1 MKEQSTSKGFAVL
14 SAASL
19 IVKLVSLLYLPLLNF
34 ILPQAAIGSYNFTYT
49 IFTFI
54 YVLTNSGI
62 PVAISKLVSELIAQN
77 NYKDAVKSFKMA
89 RFMLLVLGFVMSLVM
104 VLIAGPITSR
114 AGHEDSKLAIMV
126 LAPTVL
132 ITSVMSAY
140 RGYFQGRANMTPT
153 GVSQIVEQIVNTVF
167 SLLCAALL
175 IKTSISAGVAGATVG
190 TTLGA
195 LVACIY
201 LIIKYEKNKK
211 FRIPK
216 GTDLSKVKRLSNK
229 TLFRKL
235 LTYGIPITLSVGLQQ
250 GGNFIDSLIAVKRLM
265 VGGYSKKFAKEMYG
279 TIGQTNSLIN
289 VPIAIV
295 SALSA
300 AVLPAISAAMAV
312 NDRRTA
318 QEKINQAIK
327 ICFII
332 VIPSAIGLAV
342 LSKPIYGM
350 LFPSAIDGAKLMKLA
365 CIIVILMSIVQI
377 QTTILQGLG
386 KMHVVTGSMV
396 IGVVVKIITSYI
408 LMAFPSINQ
417 FGSVAGNIMC
427 FVVPLIINYYY
438 IKNTTRFKLPILRYS
453 IRPLMASVVMALIA
467 FIVYKPFDIFL
478 LKNPSRVT
486 YVLPTMISMM
496 VAVFIYAYVMIC
508 LGGITK
514 NDVNSISPKVM
525 KFIPTFM
532 KKRMK

>member
-1 MKEQSTSKGFAVL
+1 MKEQSTTKGFAVL

-34 ILPQAAIGSYNFTYT
+34 ILPQRAIGSYNFTYT

-54 YVLTNSGI
+54 YVLSNSGI

-77 NYKDAVKSFKMA
+77 NYKDAIKSFKMA
-89 RFMLLVLGFVMSLVM
+89 RFMLLVIGLVMSLVM
-104 VLIAGPITSR
+104 ILIAGPITTY
-114 AGHEDSKLAIMV
+114 AGHENSKLAIIV

-153 GVSQIVEQIVNTVF
+153 GISQIVEQIVNTIF
-167 SLLCAALL
+167 SLVCAALF
-175 IKTSISAGVAGATVG
+175 IKISLRGGVAGATVG

-201 LIIKYEKNKK
+201 LVIKYEKTKK
-211 FRIPK
+211 FRVPK
-216 GTDLSKVKRLSNK
+216 DTDLSKVKRLSNK

-250 GGNFIDSLIAVKRLM
+250 GGNFIDSILAVNRLIK
-265 VGGYSKKFAKEMYG
+265 GGYSKELAQEMFG

-289 VPIAIV
+289 VPIAII

-312 NDRRTA
+312 SDRKTA
-318 QEKINQAIK
+318 QEKINQAMK

-332 VIPSAIGLAV
+332 VIPSTIGLAV

-350 LFPSAIDGAKLMKLA
+350 LFPDAINGAKLMKLA
-365 CIIVILMSIVQI
+365 CTIVVLMSIVQI

-386 KMHVVTGSMV
+386 KMHIVTGTMF
-396 IGVVVKIITSYI
+396 IGIVVKIITSYT
-408 LMAFPSINQ
+408 LMAIPSINQ
-417 FGSVAGNIMC
+417 FGSVIGNIMC
-427 FVVPLIINYYY
+427 FVVPLVLNYYY
-438 IKNTTRFKLPILRYS
+438 IKSTTRFKLPILRYS
-453 IRPLMASVVMALIA
+453 RKPLISSMAMGILALL
-467 FIVYKPFDIFL
+467 VYKPFDIFISH
-478 LKNPSRVT
+478 NASRAA
-486 YVLPTMISMM
+486 YVLPTMISMV
-496 VAVFIYAYVMIC
+496 VAVFVYAYAMIC

-514 NDVNSISPKVM
+514 DDINSISPKVM
-525 KFIPTFM
+525 RIIPGFM
-532 KKRMK
+532 KKRMQ

>member
-1 MKEQSTSKGFAVL
+1 MKEQSTTRGFAVL

-34 ILPQAAIGSYNFTYT
+34 ILPQDAIGSYNFTYT

-77 NYKDAVKSFKMA
+77 NYKDAIKSFKMA
-89 RFMLLVLGFVMSLVM
+89 RFMLLVLGFVMSIVM
-104 VLIAGPITSR
+104 ILIAGPITERATQADSR
-114 AGHEDSKLAIMV
+114 LAIIV

-153 GVSQIVEQIVNTVF
+153 GVSQIIEQIVNTVF
-167 SLLCAALL
+167 SLICAALL
-175 IKTSISAGVAGATVG
+175 IKYSLMAGVAGATVG

-195 LVACIY
+195 FVACIY
-201 LIIKYEKNKK
+201 LIIKYEKIKK
-211 FRIPK
+211 FKVPK
-216 GTDLSKVKRLSNK
+216 DLDLSRVKRLSNK
-229 TLFRKL
+229 TLFKKL

-250 GGNFIDSLIAVKRLM
+250 GGNFIDSLIAVNRLM
-265 VGGYSKKFAKEMYG
+265 KCGYNEKFARAMYG

-312 NDRRTA
+312 GDKKLA
-318 QEKINQAIK
+318 QEKINQSIK
-327 ICFII
+327 ICSII

-342 LSKPIYGM
+342 LSKPIYGV
-350 LFPSAIDGAKLMKLA
+350 LFPSAVNGAKLMKLA
-365 CIIVILMSIVQI
+365 CLIVIFMSIVQI

-386 KMHVVTGSMV
+386 KMHVVTGTMF
-396 IGVVVKIITSYI
+396 IGIVVKIIVSYI
-408 LMAFPSINQ
+408 LMAIPSINQ
-417 FGSVAGNIMC
+417 FGSVIGNIMC
-427 FVVPLIINYYY
+427 FLVPLGLNYYY
-438 IKNTTRFKLPILRYS
+438 IKNYTRFKLPVLKYS
-453 IRPLMASVVMALIA
+453 IIPFISAIVMGLMAIVV
-467 FIVYKPFDIFL
+467 YYPCDIFIS
-478 LKNPSRVT
+478 KNPSRFA
-486 YVLPTMISMM
+486 YVLPTMISVML
-496 VAVFIYAYVMIC
+496 AVFVYAYCMIC
-508 LGGITK
+508 LRGITK
-514 NDVNSISPKVM
+514 EDMNSISPKVM
-525 KFIPTFM
+525 KIIPSFM

>member
-1 MKEQSTSKGFAVL
+1 MKEQSTTRGFAVL

-19 IVKLVSLLYLPLLNF
+19 IVKLVSLLFLPLLNF
-34 ILPQAAIGSYNFTYT
+34 ILPQEAIGSYNFTYT

-54 YVLTNSGI
+54 YVLSNSGI

-77 NYKDAVKSFKMA
+77 NYKDAIKSFKMA
-89 RFMLLVLGFVMSLVM
+89 RFLLIVIGLVMSLIM
-104 VLIAGPITSR
+104 MLIAAPITRR
-114 AGHEDSKLAIMV
+114 AGQEDSELAIIV

-140 RGYFQGRANMTPT
+140 RGYFQGRGNMTPT
-153 GVSQIVEQIVNTVF
+153 GVSQIVEQIVHTIF
-167 SLLCAALL
+167 SLVCAALL
-175 IKTSISAGVAGATVG
+175 IKISIKVGVAGATVG
-190 TTLGA
+190 TTVGA

-201 LIIKYEKNKK
+201 LFIKYEKTKK

-216 GTDLSKVKRLSNK
+216 DVDLSRVKRLPNK

-250 GGNFIDSLIAVKRLM
+250 GGNFIDSLIAVNRLM
-265 VGGYSKKFAKEMYG
+265 DGGYTKKIAREMYG

-295 SALSA
+295 SALSV

-312 NDRRTA
+312 GDRKLA
-318 QEKINQAIK
+318 QEKINQAMK

-350 LFPSAIDGAKLMKLA
+350 LFPDAVHGAKLMKLA
-365 CIIVILMSIVQI
+365 CLIVILMSIVQI

-386 KMHVVTGSMV
+386 KMNIVTATMF
-396 IGVVVKIITSYI
+396 IGIVVKIITSYS
-408 LMAFPSINQ
+408 LMAIPSINQ

-427 FVVPLIINYYY
+427 FTVPLVLNYYY
-438 IKNTTRFKLPILRYS
+438 IKNTTRFRLNVLKYSLKPFIAAVAMGIL
-453 IRPLMASVVMALIA
+453 ALIA
-467 FIVYKPFDIFL
+467 YIPFDIFISQGA
-478 LKNPSRVT
+478 SRLA
-486 YVLPTMISMM
+486 YVLPTIILMM
-496 VAVFIYAYVMIC
+496 VAAFVYAYAMIY

-514 NDVNSISPKVM
+514 NDLNSISPKLVRI
-525 KFIPTFM
+525 IPAFM
-532 KKRMK
+532 KKRMR

>member
-1 MKEQSTSKGFAVL
+1 MKEQSTTRGFAVL

-34 ILPQAAIGSYNFTYT
+34 ILPQEAIGSYNFTYT

-77 NYKDAVKSFKMA
+77 NYKDAIKSFKMA
-89 RFMLLVLGFVMSLVM
+89 RFMLLVLGLVMSLVM
-104 VLIAGPITSR
+104 ILIASPITHS
-114 AGHEDSKLAIMV
+114 AGQEDSRLAIIV

-153 GVSQIVEQIVNTVF
+153 GVSQIVEQIVNTIF
-167 SLLCAALL
+167 SLVCAALL
-175 IKTSISAGVAGATVG
+175 IKFSIRAGVAGATVG

-201 LIIKYEKNKK
+201 LIIKYEKTKK

-216 GTDLSKVKRLSNK
+216 GLDLSKVKRLSNK
-229 TLFRKL
+229 SLFRKL

-250 GGNFIDSLIAVKRLM
+250 GGNFVDSMIAVDRLM
-265 VGGYSKKFAKEMYG
+265 EGGYSKKLAKEMYG

-300 AVLPAISAAMAV
+300 AVLPAISAAMAIG
-312 NDRRTA
+312 DRKTA
-318 QEKINQAIK
+318 QEKINQAMK
-327 ICFII
+327 LCFIV
-332 VIPSAIGLAV
+332 VIPSTIGLAV

-350 LFPSAIDGAKLMKLA
+350 LFPSAIQGAKLMKLA
-365 CIIVILMSIVQI
+365 CIIVILMSLVQI

-386 KMHVVTGSMV
+386 KMHIATASMFAGIV
-396 IGVVVKIITSYI
+396 AKIITSYS
-408 LMAFPSINQ
+408 LMAIPSINQ

-427 FVVPLIINYYY
+427 FAVPLAINYYF
-438 IKNTTRFKLPILRYS
+438 IKNNTRFKLPVLRYS
-453 IRPLMASVVMALIA
+453 IKPLMSAVAMGLLA
-467 FIVYKPFDIFL
+467 FIVYKPFDIFISE
-478 LKNPSRVT
+478 NASRIA
-486 YVLPTMISMM
+486 YVLPTMISML
-496 VAVFIYAYVMIC
+496 VAVFIYAYVMIY

-514 NDVNSISPKVM
+514 NDINSISPKAM
-525 KFIPTFM
+525 KIIPGFM
-532 KKRMK
+532 KRRMK